1 MNAEKKIHRSDFLVI
16 GSGIAGLTFA
26 LKTANEFKDSS
37 ITIITKDE
45 KNECN
50 TKYAQG
56 GISTVWD
63 KTVDSFEQHIKD
75 TLIAG
80 DGLCDEKIVK
90 MVVENAPNRLKDLIE
105 WGTKFDKTEGGK
117 YSLGREGGHSQDRVL
132 HHKDIT
138 GAEIERALIEQ
149 VEETKNITFLTHHY
163 AIDLITEHQLKKKK
177 TKRKG
182 KITCYGAYVLD
193 EKKGVVKTF
202 SSKVTM
208 LATGGNGQ
216 VYNTTTNPVV
226 ATGDGIAMAYRAK
239 AEISDVEFI
248 QFHPTALYN
257 PGEYPAFLISEAVRG
272 EGAILRDF
280 YGDRFMKKYDSREEL
295 ASRDIVARAID
306 NELKKSG
313 TPHVYL
319 DCTHLD
325 YNAFK
330 KHFPNITEKCLTL
343 GIDVRKDYIPVSPA
357 QHYICGGVNI
367 NKNGKTSIKNLY
379 ASGEVTRSGL
389 HGANRLAS
397 NSLLEGIVF
406 SHNACFNLKKRFYK
420 IDEPSNIPVWNDSGV
435 VKNMEKILITHD
447 RNEVKTIMSNYVGI
461 VRSNE
466 RLLRAE
472 RKLRVL
478 YEDNKRLYDHS
489 ELSTDLCELRNLIT
503 TAYLITQFS
512 KNRKENRGG
521 FYSADLV
528 DNKLIT

>member
-1 MNAEKKIHRSDFLVI
+1 MNAEKKIHKTDFLVI
-16 GSGIAGLTFA
+16 GSGIAGLSFA
-26 LKTANEFKDSS
+26 LKTAAYFKNAS
-37 ITIITKDE
+37 ITIVTKGE

-56 GISTVWD
+56 GIATVWN
-63 KTVDSFEQHIKD
+63 KTVDTFKQHIED

-80 DGLCDEKIVK
+80 DGICDETVVK
-90 MVVENAPNRLKDLIE
+90 MVVEEAPERILEIIE
-105 WGTKFDKTEGGK
+105 WGTNFDKTKTGSF
-117 YSLGREGGHSQDRVL
+117 SLGKEGGHSQFRIL

-149 VEETKNITFLTHHY
+149 VENTENITFLAHHF
-163 AIDLITEHQLKKKK
+163 AIDLITEHQVTKKRITRKEK
-177 TKRKG
+177 T
-182 KITCYGAYVLD
+182 TCFGAYVLD
-193 EKKGVVKTF
+193 EKKNNVKTF

-239 AEISDVEFI
+239 AEISEVEFI

-272 EGAILRDF
+272 EGAILRNYD
-280 YGDRFMKKYDSREEL
+280 GERFMQNYDEREEL

-306 NELKKSG
+306 SELKKNG
-313 TPHVYL
+313 TPHVNL
-319 DCTHLD
+319 DCTQIP
-325 YNAFK
+325 YEKFK
-330 KHFPNITEKCLTL
+330 KHFPNITEKCLSI
-343 GIDVRKDYIPVSPA
+343 GVDIRKDYIPVSPA
-357 QHYICGGVNI
+357 QHYICGGI
-367 NKNGKTSIKNLY
+367 NVSKKGKTSIKNLY
-379 ASGEVTRSGL
+379 ASGEVTRTGL

-397 NSLLEGIVF
+397 NSLLEGLVF
-406 SHNACFNLKKRFYK
+406 SNNAFLNLKKRFLK
-420 IDEPSNIPVWNDSGV
+420 IKEPTKVPIWNDSGV

-447 RNEVKTIMSNYVGI
+447 RNEVKTIMSHYVGI

-472 RKLRVL
+472 KRLLNL

-489 ELSTDLCELRNLIT
+489 VLSTDLCELRNLIT

-512 KNRKENRGG
+512 KDRKENSGG
-521 FYSADLV
+521 FYNVDLI
-528 DNKLIT
+528 KKEL

>member
-1 MNAEKKIHRSDFLVI
+1 MNAEKKIHKTDFLVI
-16 GSGIAGLTFA
+16 GSGIAGLSFA
-26 LKTANEFKDSS
+26 LKIAQEFKNAT
-37 ITIITKDE
+37 ITIITKNK
-45 KNECN
+45 KNESN

-63 KTVDSFEQHIKD
+63 RTVDSFEQHIQD

-80 DGLCDEKIVK
+80 DGICDEKVVR
-90 MVVENAPNRLKDLIE
+90 MVVKSAPERLQELID
-105 WGTKFDKTEGGK
+105 WGTQFDKTTSGK
-117 YSLGREGGHSQDRVL
+117 YSLGREGGHSQDRIL

-138 GAEIERALIEQ
+138 GAEIERALINQ
-149 VEETKNITFLTHHY
+149 VEKSENITFLTYHY
-163 AIDLITEHQLKKKK
+163 AIDLITEHQVKKKH

-182 KITCYGAYVLD
+182 KITCFGAYVLD
-193 EKKGVVKTF
+193 EKKNIVKTF
-202 SSKVTM
+202 SAKVTM

-216 VYNTTTNPVV
+216 VYSTTTNPIV

-272 EGAILRDF
+272 EGAILRDY
-280 YGDRFMKKYDSREEL
+280 YGNRFMKKYDEREEL

-313 TPHVYL
+313 TPNVYL

-325 YNAFK
+325 YKAFQ
-330 KHFPNITEKCLTL
+330 KHFPNITEKCMSL

-357 QHYICGGVNI
+357 QHYICGGVDV
-367 NKNGKTSIKNLY
+367 NKKAKTSLKNLY
-379 ASGEVTRSGL
+379 ASGEVTRTGL
-389 HGANRLAS
+389 HGGNRLAS
-397 NSLLEGIVF
+397 NSLLEGLVF
-406 SHNACFNLKKRFYK
+406 SHNAVENLKKRFSK
-420 IDEPSNIPVWNDSGV
+420 IPAPQDVPVWNDSGV

-472 RKLRVL
+472 RRLKVL

-521 FYSADLV
+521 FYSADL
-528 DNKLIT
+528 T

>member
-1 MNAEKKIHRSDFLVI
+1 MISEKKLIYTDFLVL
-16 GSGIAGLTFA
+16 GSGVAGLSFA
-26 LKTANEFKDSS
+26 LKTAKEFTNKT
-37 ITIITKDE
+37 ITLITKDE

-56 GISTVWD
+56 GISTVWN

-75 TLIAG
+75 TLRAG
-80 DGLCDEKIVK
+80 DGLCEEEIVK
-90 MVVENAPNRLKDLIE
+90 MVVESAPKRLQELIE
-105 WGTKFDKTEGGK
+105 WGTNFDKNKDGT
-117 YSLGREGGHSQDRVL
+117 YSLGREGGHSQDRIL

-138 GAEIERALIEQ
+138 GAEIERALIAQ
-149 VEETKNITFLTHHY
+149 VENMENITFLTHHH
-163 AIDLITEHQLKKKK
+163 AIDLITEHQVKKKK
-177 TKRKG
+177 TSRKQ
-182 KITCYGAYVLD
+182 KITCFGAYVLD
-193 EKKGVVKTF
+193 EKTNIVKTF
-202 SSKVTM
+202 VAKVTM

-216 VYNTTTNPVV
+216 VYTTTTNPIV

-272 EGAILRDF
+272 EGAILRDSS
-280 YGDRFMKKYDSREEL
+280 GKRFMKKYDDREEL

-306 NELKKSG
+306 NEMKLSG
-313 TPHVYL
+313 SSHVYL
-319 DCTHLD
+319 DCTHLE
-325 YNAFK
+325 YNAFI
-330 KHFPNITEKCLTL
+330 KHFPNINEKCKSL
-343 GIDVRKDYIPVSPA
+343 GIDVRKDYIPVTPA
-357 QHYICGGVNI
+357 QHYICGGVNV
-367 NKNGKTSIKNLY
+367 NKKAKTSIKNLY

-397 NSLLEGIVF
+397 NSLLEGLVF
-406 SHNACFNLKKRFYK
+406 SHNALENIKKRFSK
-420 IDEPSNIPVWNDSGV
+420 INKPQNVPVWNDSGV

-447 RNEVKTIMSNYVGI
+447 KNEVKTIMSNYVGI

-472 RKLRVL
+472 RRLKGL

-489 ELSTDLCELRNLIT
+489 ELSADLCELRNLIT

-521 FYSADLV
+521 FYSADL
-528 DNKLIT
+528 I

>member
-1 MNAEKKIHRSDFLVI
+1 MNAEKKIHHTDFLVI
-16 GSGIAGLTFA
+16 GSGVAGLSFA
-26 LKTANEFKDSS
+26 LKVANYFKDS
-37 ITIITKDE
+37 IVTVITKDE

-63 KTVDSFEQHIKD
+63 KTVDSFEQHIED

-80 DGLCDEKIVK
+80 DGICDEKAVR
-90 MVVENAPNRLKDLIE
+90 MVVENAPDRLKELIE
-105 WGTKFDKTEGGK
+105 WGTKFDKDSDGE
-117 YSLGREGGHSQDRVL
+117 YSLGREGGHSQDRIL

-149 VEETKNITFLTHHY
+149 VEKTENITFLTHHY
-163 AIDLITEHQLKKKK
+163 AIDLITEHQLKKKR
-177 TKRKG
+177 TKRKE

-193 EKKGVVKTF
+193 EKKNIVKTF
-202 SSKVTM
+202 SAKITM

-216 VYNTTTNPVV
+216 VYSTTTNPVV

-272 EGAILRDF
+272 EGAILRDHK
-280 YGDRFMKKYDSREEL
+280 GERFMHKYDPREEL

-306 NELKKSG
+306 SELKKSG
-313 TPHVYL
+313 ASNVFL
-319 DCTHLD
+319 DCTHID
-325 YNAFK
+325 FDAFK

-343 GIDVRKDYIPVSPA
+343 GIDVSKDYIPVCPA
-357 QHYICGGVNI
+357 QHYICGGVNV
-367 NKNGKTSIKNLY
+367 NRKAKTSLKNLY
-379 ASGEVTRSGL
+379 ASGEVTCSGL

-397 NSLLEGIVF
+397 NSLLEGLVY
-406 SHNACFNLKKRFYK
+406 SHNAFKNLTKRFHK
-420 IDEPSNIPVWNDSGV
+420 IPAPTNIPVWNDSGV
-435 VKNMEKILITHD
+435 VKNMEKVLITHD

-512 KNRKENRGG
+512 KNRKENKGG

-528 DNKLIT
+528 

>member
-1 MNAEKKIHRSDFLVI
+1 MNAEKKIHKTDFLVI
-16 GSGIAGLTFA
+16 GSGIAGLSFA
-26 LKTANEFKDSS
+26 LKTAERFKDAS
-37 ITIITKDE
+37 ITIITKNE

-63 KTVDSFEQHIKD
+63 KTVDSFEQHIQD

-80 DGLCDEKIVK
+80 DGICDKEVVK
-90 MVVENAPNRLKDLIE
+90 MVVKNAPERLQELIN
-105 WGTKFDKTEGGK
+105 WGTQFDKDKNGN
-117 YSLGREGGHSQDRVL
+117 YSLGREGGHSQDRIL

-138 GAEIERALIEQ
+138 GAEIERALINQ
-149 VEETKNITFLTHHY
+149 VEKAENINFLTYHY
-163 AIDLITEHQLKKKK
+163 AIDLITEHQVKKKQ
-177 TKRKG
+177 TKRQE

-193 EKKGVVKTF
+193 EKKNVVKTF
-202 SSKVTM
+202 SAKVTM
-208 LATGGNGQ
+208 LATGGSGQ
-216 VYNTTTNPVV
+216 VYSTTTNPVV

-280 YGDRFMKKYDSREEL
+280 YGERFMHKYDEREEL

-306 NELKKSG
+306 HELKKSG
-313 TPHVYL
+313 TPNVYL

-325 YNAFK
+325 FNAFQ
-330 KHFPNITEKCLTL
+330 KHFPNITEKCLSL
-343 GIDVRKDYIPVSPA
+343 GIDVKKDYIPVSPA

-367 NKNGKTSIKNLY
+367 NKKGKTSIKNLY

-397 NSLLEGIVF
+397 NSLLEGLVF
-406 SHNACFNLKKRFYK
+406 SHNAFENLTKRFPK
-420 IDEPSNIPVWNDSGV
+420 IKLPKRIPVWNDSGV

-472 RKLRVL
+472 RKLKVL

-489 ELSTDLCELRNLIT
+489 ELSVDLCELRNLIT

-528 DNKLIT
+528 EVKN

>member
-1 MNAEKKIHRSDFLVI
+1 MNADKKIQHTDFLVI
-16 GSGIAGLTFA
+16 GSGIAGLSFA
-26 LKTANEFKDSS
+26 LKTAIQFPKSRVV
-37 ITIITKDE
+37 IVTKNE

-56 GISTVWD
+56 GIATVWD

-75 TLIAG
+75 TLRAG
-80 DGLCDEKIVK
+80 DDICDEDVVK
-90 MVVENAPNRLKDLIE
+90 MVVKEAPARLQELID
-105 WGTKFDKTEGGK
+105 WGTQFDKKSDGS
-117 YSLGREGGHSQDRVL
+117 YSLGREGGHSQDRIL
-132 HHKDIT
+132 HHKDVT
-138 GAEIERALIEQ
+138 GAEIERALLVQIEQ
-149 VEETKNITFLTHHY
+149 KENIDFYDYHY
-163 AIDLITEHQLKKKK
+163 AIDLITEHQVKRKQ
-177 TKRKG
+177 TKRQE
-182 KITCYGAYVLD
+182 KITCFGAYVLD
-193 EKKGVVKTF
+193 VKKNIVKTF

-239 AEISDVEFI
+239 AEISEVEFI
-248 QFHPTALYN
+248 QFHPTALFN

-280 YGDRFMKKYDSREEL
+280 DGNRFMKKYDEREEL

-306 NELKKSG
+306 NELKLSG
-313 TPHVYL
+313 APHVYL
-319 DCTHLD
+319 DCTHMD
-325 YNAFK
+325 FEEFK
-330 KHFPNITEKCLTL
+330 KHFPNITAKCASL

-357 QHYICGGVNI
+357 QHYICGGVDV
-367 NKNGKTSIKNLY
+367 NKKAKTSIKNLY
-379 ASGEVTRSGL
+379 ACGEVTRSGL

-397 NSLLEGIVF
+397 NSLLEGIVYA
-406 SHNACFNLKKRFYK
+406 HNACENLKKRFHK
-420 IDEPSNIPVWNDSGV
+420 INNPDNIPVWNDSGV

-472 RKLRVL
+472 RRLKGL

-489 ELSTDLCELRNLIT
+489 ELSVDLCELRNLIT

-512 KNRKENRGG
+512 KNRKENKGG

-528 DNKLIT
+528 

>member
-1 MNAEKKIHRSDFLVI
+1 MNADKKILKTDFLVI
-16 GSGIAGLTFA
+16 GSGISGLTFA
-26 LKTANEFKDSS
+26 LKVAHKFKDASV
-37 ITIITKDE
+37 TIITKNE

-80 DGLCDEKIVK
+80 DGICDENVVK
-90 MVVENAPNRLKDLIE
+90 MVVEDAPSRLKELID
-105 WGTKFDKTEGGK
+105 WGTQFDKTSDGS

-138 GAEIERALIEQ
+138 GAEIERALIAQIEKT
-149 VEETKNITFLTHHY
+149 ENIDFLTYHY
-163 AIDLITEHQLKKKK
+163 AIDLITEHQVKGKE
-177 TKRKG
+177 TKRAE
-182 KITCYGAYVLD
+182 KITCFGAYVLD
-193 EKKGVVKTF
+193 EKKNTVKTF
-202 SSKVTM
+202 SAKVTM

-216 VYNTTTNPVV
+216 VYITTTNPVV

-272 EGAILRDF
+272 EGAILRDY
-280 YGDRFMKKYDSREEL
+280 YGERFMHKYDEREEL

-306 NELKKSG
+306 SELKISG
-313 TPHVYL
+313 KPNVFL
-319 DCTHLD
+319 DCTHID
-325 YNAFK
+325 YQAFK
-330 KHFPNITEKCLTL
+330 KHFPNITKKCKSL
-343 GIDVRKDYIPVSPA
+343 GIDVRKDFIPVSPA

-367 NKNGKTSIKNLY
+367 NKKAKTSIKNLY
-379 ASGEVTRSGL
+379 ACGEVTRSGL

-397 NSLLEGIVF
+397 NSLLEGLVF
-406 SHNACFNLKKRFYK
+406 AHKAAENLTTRFPK
-420 IDEPSNIPVWNDSGV
+420 IPKPTKVPVWNDSGV
-435 VKNMEKILITHD
+435 VKNMEKVLITHD

-472 RKLRVL
+472 RRLRVL

-489 ELSTDLCELRNLIT
+489 ELSVDLCELRNLIT

-512 KNRKENRGG
+512 KSRKENKGG
-521 FYSADLV
+521 FFSVDLA
-528 DNKLIT
+528 

>member
-1 MNAEKKIHRSDFLVI
+1 MNAEKKIHQTDFLII
-16 GSGIAGLTFA
+16 GSGIAGLSFA
-26 LKTANEFKDSS
+26 LKTAAQFKDAS
-37 ITIITKDE
+37 ITIITKNE
-45 KNECN
+45 KNESN

-63 KTVDSFEQHIKD
+63 KTVDSFEQHIED

-80 DGLCDEKIVK
+80 DGLCDEEVVK
-90 MVVENAPNRLKDLIE
+90 MVVEAAPARLQELIE
-105 WGTKFDKTEGGK
+105 WGANFDKKKNGS
-117 YSLGREGGHSQDRVL
+117 YSLGREGGHSQDRIL

-138 GAEIERALIEQ
+138 GAEIERALIAQ
-149 VEETKNITFLTHHY
+149 VEKAENIDFLTYHY
-163 AIDLITEHQLKKKK
+163 AIDLITEHQVKKKR
-177 TKRKG
+177 TKRKE
-182 KITCYGAYVLD
+182 KITCFGAYVLD
-193 EKKGVVKTF
+193 THKSIVKTYAA
-202 SSKVTM
+202 KVTM

-216 VYNTTTNPVV
+216 VYSTTTNPVI

-239 AEISDVEFI
+239 AEISEVEFI
-248 QFHPTALYN
+248 QFHPTALFN

-280 YGDRFMKKYDSREEL
+280 YGNKFMHKYDKREEL

-319 DCTHLD
+319 DCTHLN
-325 YNAFK
+325 YKEFK
-330 KHFPNITEKCLTL
+330 KHFPNITEKCLSL
-343 GIDVRKDYIPVSPA
+343 GVDVRKDYIPVSPA

-367 NKNGKTSIKNLY
+367 NKKAKTSIKNLY
-379 ASGEVTRSGL
+379 ACGEVTKSGL

-406 SHNACFNLKKRFYK
+406 SHNALINLTKRYPK
-420 IDEPSNIPVWNDSGV
+420 IKMPVNVPEWNDSGV

-472 RKLRVL
+472 KRLRVL

-489 ELSTDLCELRNLIT
+489 ELSVDLCELRNLIT

-512 KNRKENRGG
+512 KDRKENSGG
-521 FYSADLV
+521 FYNADLQ
-528 DNKLIT
+528 KKEL

>member
-1 MNAEKKIHRSDFLVI
+1 MNADKKILKTDFLVI

-26 LKTANEFKDSS
+26 LKVAHKFKEASV
-37 ITIITKDE
+37 TIITKNE

-80 DGLCDEKIVK
+80 DGICDENVVR
-90 MVVENAPNRLKDLIE
+90 MVVEDAPDRLKELID
-105 WGTKFDKTEGGK
+105 WGTQFDKRSDGS

-149 VEETKNITFLTHHY
+149 VEKTENIDFLTYHY
-163 AIDLITEHQLKKKK
+163 AIDLITEHQVKNKE
-177 TKRKG
+177 TKRAG
-182 KITCYGAYVLD
+182 KITCFGAYVLD
-193 EKKGVVKTF
+193 EKKNTVKTF
-202 SSKVTM
+202 SAKVTM

-216 VYNTTTNPVV
+216 VYVTTTNPIV

-280 YGDRFMKKYDSREEL
+280 YGNRFMSKYDEREEL

-306 NELKKSG
+306 RELKISG
-313 TPHVYL
+313 KPNVFL
-319 DCTHLD
+319 DCTHID
-325 YNAFK
+325 YEAFN
-330 KHFPNITEKCLTL
+330 KHFPNITEKCKSL
-343 GIDVRKDYIPVSPA
+343 GIDVRKDFIPVSPA
-357 QHYICGGVNI
+357 QHYICGGVNV
-367 NKNGKTSIKNLY
+367 NKKAKTSIKNLY
-379 ASGEVTRSGL
+379 ACGEVTRSGL

-397 NSLLEGIVF
+397 NSLLEGLVF
-406 SHNACFNLKKRFYK
+406 AHKAAENLTKRFPK
-420 IDEPSNIPVWNDSGV
+420 IPKPTKVPIWNDSGV
-435 VKNMEKILITHD
+435 VKNMEKVLITHD
-447 RNEVKTIMSNYVGI
+447 KNEVKTIMSNYVGI

-472 RKLRVL
+472 RRLRVL
-478 YEDNKRLYDHS
+478 YEDNKRLYDYS
-489 ELSTDLCELRNLIT
+489 ELSVDLCELRNLIT

-512 KNRKENRGG
+512 KSRKENKGG
-521 FYSADLV
+521 FYSVDLV
-528 DNKLIT
+528 

>member
-1 MNAEKKIHRSDFLVI
+1 MNAEKKIHKTDFLVI
-16 GSGIAGLTFA
+16 GSGIAGLSFA
-26 LKTANEFKDSS
+26 LKIANKFKNAKV
-37 ITIITKDE
+37 TIITKNE

-63 KTVDSFEQHIKD
+63 KTVDSFEQHIED

-80 DGLCDEKIVK
+80 DGICDEEVVK
-90 MVVENAPNRLKDLIE
+90 MVVESAPDRLQELIN
-105 WGTKFDKTEGGK
+105 WGTNFDKTADGN

-149 VEETKNITFLTHHY
+149 VEKAENIDFLNYHY
-163 AIDLITEHQLKKKK
+163 AIDLITEHQVKKQP
-177 TKRKG
+177 TKRKE
-182 KITCYGAYVLD
+182 KITCFGAYVLD
-193 EKKGVVKTF
+193 EKKNIVKTF
-202 SSKVTM
+202 SAKVT
-208 LATGGNGQ
+208 LIATGGNGQ
-216 VYNTTTNPVV
+216 VYITTTNPIV

-280 YGDRFMKKYDSREEL
+280 HGERFMQKYDEREEL

-306 NELKKSG
+306 SELKKSG
-313 TPHVYL
+313 APNVFL
-319 DCTHLD
+319 DCTHID
-325 YNAFK
+325 YKKFK
-330 KHFPNITEKCLTL
+330 KHFPNITEKCKSL
-343 GIDVRKDYIPVSPA
+343 GIDIRKDFIPVSPA
-357 QHYICGGVNI
+357 QHYICGGINVN
-367 NKNGKTSIKNLY
+367 KKAKTSIKNLY

-397 NSLLEGIVF
+397 NSLLEGLVF
-406 SHNACFNLKKRFYK
+406 SHNAVENLTKRFPK
-420 IDEPSNIPVWNDSGV
+420 IKAPGKVPVWNDSGV
-435 VKNMEKILITHD
+435 VKNMEKVLITHD

-478 YEDNKRLYDHS
+478 YEDNKRLYDYS
-489 ELSTDLCELRNLIT
+489 ELSVDLCELRNLIT

-512 KNRKENRGG
+512 KNRKENKGG
-521 FYSADLV
+521 FYNIDLV
-528 DNKLIT
+528 

>member
-1 MNAEKKIHRSDFLVI
+1 MNAEKKIHTTDFLVI
-16 GSGIAGLTFA
+16 GSGIAGLSFA
-26 LKTANEFKDSS
+26 LKAATEFKDATV
-37 ITIITKDE
+37 TIITKNE

-63 KTVDSFEQHIKD
+63 KTVDSFEQHTQD

-80 DGLCDEKIVK
+80 DGICDEKVVK
-90 MVVENAPNRLKDLIE
+90 MVVKSAPDRLQELID
-105 WGTKFDKTEGGK
+105 WGTQFDKTSNGE
-117 YSLGREGGHSQDRVL
+117 YSLGREGGHSQDRIL

-149 VEETKNITFLTHHY
+149 VENAENITFLTYHY
-163 AIDLITEHQLKKKK
+163 AIDLITEHQVKKKQI
-177 TKRKG
+177 KRKE
-182 KITCYGAYVLD
+182 KVTCFGAYVLD
-193 EKKGVVKTF
+193 EKKNIVKTF
-202 SSKVTM
+202 SAKVTM

-272 EGAILRDF
+272 EGAILRDY
-280 YGDRFMKKYDSREEL
+280 YGERFMKKYDDREEL

-313 TPHVYL
+313 TPNVYL

-325 YNAFK
+325 YKAFK
-330 KHFPNITEKCLTL
+330 KHFPNITEKCMSL

-357 QHYICGGVNI
+357 QHYICGGVNV
-367 NKNGKTSIKNLY
+367 NKKAKTSLKNLY
-379 ASGEVTRSGL
+379 ASGEVTRTGL

-397 NSLLEGIVF
+397 NSLLEGLVF
-406 SHNACFNLKKRFYK
+406 SHNAVENLKKRFHK
-420 IDEPSNIPVWNDSGV
+420 ITIPQNVPVWNDSGV

-472 RKLRVL
+472 KRLKVL

-528 DNKLIT
+528 